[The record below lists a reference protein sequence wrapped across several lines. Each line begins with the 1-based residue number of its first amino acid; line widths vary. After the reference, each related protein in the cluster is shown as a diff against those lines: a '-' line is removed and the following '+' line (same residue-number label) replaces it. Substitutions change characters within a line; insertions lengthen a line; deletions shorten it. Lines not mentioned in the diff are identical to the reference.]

1 MLVPSLRA
9 TAAAW
14 HAHAAATHA
23 SAVQA
28 VLEPLLSA
36 RSPIAQS
43 LLALPLAPPPTPLN
57 LVQTALAVAQTALAV
72 ANLVLALVIYAV
84 IHFTTSVTLFVAAQP
99 PPPLERQLLPFAL
112 SWFALALPPCTYRGR
127 TSSQSYRLR

>member
-23 SAVQA
+23 FAAQA

-43 LLALPLAPPPTPLN
+43 LKLLALPLAPPPTPL
-57 LVQTALAVAQTALAV
+57 
-72 ANLVLALVIYAV
+72 
-84 IHFTTSVTLFVAAQP
+84 TTHCV
-99 PPPLERQLLPFAL
+99 
-112 SWFALALPPCTYRGR
+112 
-127 TSSQSYRLR
+127 